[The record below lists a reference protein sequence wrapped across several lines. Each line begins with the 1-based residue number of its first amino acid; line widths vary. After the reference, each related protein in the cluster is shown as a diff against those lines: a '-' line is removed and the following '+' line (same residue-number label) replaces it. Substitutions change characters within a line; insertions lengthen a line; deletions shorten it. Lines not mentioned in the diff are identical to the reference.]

1 MAPAT
6 TSSDLP
12 ESHRPRCDDAALK
25 AIFDQIPLC
34 IWAVDCNYQLV
45 YANATFRSRPPAGIA
60 SSLHLGASALPPESA
75 AERRAHWQDAYQR
88 AFNGEAYTV
97 TIGADSYYVQPFQH
111 PKLGTLAVVITTTPP
126 ASTDDS
132 VLKAAVAAIPDPL
145 GIYEA
150 VRNLRGQI
158 VDARITAVNATMCSV
173 TGYRREQLLNQRLLD
188 LFPHY
193 LNDGTFADL
202 RRLIETGVPV
212 RRTTTIPKPSGEQ
225 RYVEV
230 HAGKLNDGFV
240 AIWRDIH
247 HHYQLNHRIRQQ
259 AELLDQIADAVIA
272 TDLNYVVVSWNRGAE
287 QIYGWTEE
295 EVIGKRLEI
304 FFETRFSDTTS
315 DEASAILRE
324 TGRWEGEVEQRRR
337 DGKYI
342 PIHSIVV
349 LIRDEQGTPTGIV
362 AVNRDIS
369 ERRHFEMLLMKANQ
383 RLEEAMIEARRQA
396 AEILMVNELHDL
408 LQVCQTTNEAAEV
421 IAFSLQR
428 IFPRQSGYLMV
439 RQPGTANLNLLAA
452 WSATTTAPTSMSID
466 QCWALRRGLIHRTC
480 AGEGMRCA
488 HIRADPDDCTCC
500 VPLVVQGEIY
510 GLLHIAGTELPR
522 SELIVMT
529 GDTLKLALSNLELR
543 ATLREQAIIDSLT
556 GLYNRRYL
564 ESSLPRELHRA
575 QREQTPLTVA
585 MIDIDHFK
593 QFNDQYGHD
602 AGDTLLRELAIIFR
616 EHLRQSD
623 LACRYGGEEFVL
635 ILPGVNRATAQT
647 RLQLLRETVQRR
659 QISFAGRLLG
669 PVTISIGFVVCES
682 NDQNAHLIIQHADTA
697 LYAAKHSGRNQVVDF
712 ADLHLLPSDE
722 GNE

>member
-1 MAPAT
+1 MALSTLSP
-6 TSSDLP
+6 DLP
-12 ESHRPRCDDAALK
+12 EPHWPDFDRAAATVILDRLPM
-25 AIFDQIPLC
+25 ALWIVDQAYRLI
-34 IWAVDCNYQLV
+34 
-45 YANATFRSRPPAGIA
+45 YANAAFHAKPPAGLPAAIQC
-60 SSLHLGASALPPESA
+60 GDRALPDPSA
-75 AERRAHWQDAYQR
+75 VEQYTQWTRSYERAL
-88 AFNGEAYTV
+88 NGETV
-97 TIGADSYYVQPFQH
+97 TITIGSASYHVQPLQC
-111 PKLGTLAVVITTTPP
+111 PQRGTLAVITTVTP
-126 ASTDDS
+126 ADTDS
-132 VLKAAVAAIPDPL
+132 ATLFRTAIETMPDPF
-145 GIYEA
+145 GMYAA
-150 VRNLRGQI
+150 VRNPHGQI
-158 VDARITAVNATMCSV
+158 VDARITAVNAAMCNA

-193 LNDGTFADL
+193 TNDGTFADI
-202 RRLIETGVPV
+202 RRLIETGAPV
-212 RRTTTIPKPSGEQ
+212 RRITTIIKLSGEQ
-225 RYVEV
+225 RYVEM

-247 HHYQLNHRIRQQ
+247 NHYQLNRRIRQQ

-287 QIYGWTEE
+287 QIYGWTAE
-295 EVIGKRLEI
+295 EVIGKRLQT
-304 FFETRFSDTTS
+304 FFETRFSNTTS
-315 DEASAILRE
+315 DEAAAILRA

-337 DGKYI
+337 DGTYV

-349 LIRDEQGTPTGIV
+349 LIRDERGTPTGIV

-408 LQVCQTTNEAAEV
+408 LQVCQTTNEAAGV

-428 IFPRQSGYLMV
+428 IFPHQSGYLMV
-439 RQPGTANLNLLAA
+439 RQPGTANLNVLAA
-452 WSATTTAPTSMSID
+452 WGDSAIVPASTTID

-480 AGEGMRCA
+480 TGEGIRCA
-488 HIRADPDDCTCC
+488 HIRAHPDDCTCC

-510 GLLHIAGTELPR
+510 GLLHITGTELPR

-529 GDTLKLALSNLELR
+529 GDTIKLALSNLELR
-543 ATLREQAIIDSLT
+543 ATLREQAIIDPLT

-564 ESSLPRELHRA
+564 ETSLSREFHRA
-575 QREQTPLTVA
+575 QREQIPLTVA

-602 AGDTLLRELAIIFR
+602 AGDALLRELAVIIR

-635 ILPGVNRATAQT
+635 LLPGVNRATAQT
-647 RLQLLRETVQRR
+647 RLQRLRETVQRR
-659 QISFAGRLLG
+659 QIAFAGQLLG
-669 PVTISIGFVVCES
+669 PVTISIGCVTSEAGELP
-682 NDQNAHLIIQHADTA
+682 AHLAIQQADAA
-697 LYAAKHSGRNQVVDF
+697 LYAAKRGGRNRIIDVAELSQ
-712 ADLHLLPSDE
+712 LPANE
-722 GNE
+722 GHE

>member
-1 MAPAT
+1 MALSTLPP
-6 TSSDLP
+6 DLP
-12 ESHRPRCDDAALK
+12 EPRWPDFDRAVAIVILDRLPMALW
-25 AIFDQIPLC
+25 IVDQ
-34 IWAVDCNYQLV
+34 NYRLI
-45 YANATFRSRPPAGIA
+45 YANAAFRAQPPAGLPTGGQ
-60 SSLHLGASALPPESA
+60 SGDRALPDPSPVEHYTQWKRSY
-75 AERRAHWQDAYQR
+75 ERAL
-88 AFNGEAYTV
+88 NGETV
-97 TIGADSYYVQPFQH
+97 TITIGAANYYAQPLQC
-111 PKLGTLAVVITTTPP
+111 PQRGALAVITAVPP
-126 ASTDDS
+126 SDS
-132 VLKAAVAAIPDPL
+132 DSATLFRTAIETMPDPF
-145 GIYEA
+145 GMYTA
-150 VRNLRGQI
+150 VRNLHGQI
-158 VDARITAVNATMCSV
+158 VDARITAVNAAMCSA
-173 TGYRREQLLNQRLLD
+173 TGYRREELLNQRLLD

-193 LNDGTFADL
+193 ANDGTFADV
-202 RRLIETGVPV
+202 RRLIETGAPV
-212 RRTTTIPKPSGEQ
+212 RRTTTIVKPSGEQ

-240 AIWRDIH
+240 AIWHDIH
-247 HHYQLNHRIRQQ
+247 DQHQLNRRIRQQ
-259 AELLDQIADAVIA
+259 ANLLNQIADAVIA
-272 TDLNYVVVSWNRGAE
+272 TDLNYTVISWNRGAE

-295 EVIGKRLEI
+295 EVIGKRLQT
-304 FFETRFSDTTS
+304 FFETRFNDTTS
-315 DEASAILRE
+315 DEAAAVLRE

-337 DGKYI
+337 DGKYV

-349 LIRDEQGTPTGIV
+349 LIRDEHGTPTGIV

-369 ERRHFEMLLMKANQ
+369 ERRHFELLLMKANQ

-408 LQVCQTTNEAAEV
+408 LQVCQTTNEAAGV

-428 IFPRQSGYLMV
+428 IFPHQSGYLMV

-452 WSATTTAPTSMSID
+452 WNDTTTTPTSLTLD

-480 AGEGMRCA
+480 TGEGMRCT
-488 HIRADPDDCTCC
+488 HIRAHPDDCTCC

-529 GDTLKLALSNLELR
+529 GDTIKLALSNLELR
-543 ATLREQAIIDSLT
+543 ATLREQAIIDPLT

-602 AGDTLLRELAIIFR
+602 AGDALLRELAVIFR

-635 ILPGVNRATAQT
+635 ILPGVNRATAQA
-647 RLQLLRETVQRR
+647 RLQRLRETVQRR
-659 QISFAGRLLG
+659 QIAFAGQLLG
-669 PVTISIGFVVCES
+669 PVTVSIGFVVCES
-682 NDQNAHLIIQHADTA
+682 DDQNMHLIIQHADTA
-697 LYAAKHSGRNQVVDF
+697 LYTAKRSGRNQVVDF
-712 ADLHLLPSDE
+712 ADLHLLPFDE
-722 GNE
+722 GSE